1 MTTGPLKVACIQN
14 SATPDLGADIAT
26 CLRLVDRAAGDGAKL
41 VALPEYCVGLDTRDG
56 RLHPVAFPEHEH
68 PAVPA
73 FAAAARKHGVDIL
86 VGSIGIRSP
95 DGRIF
100 NRSVML
106 DAAGEITARYDKIH
120 MFDVNLGEGKIYR
133 ESATIAPGERGV
145 IAPVR
150 GTKMGLSICYDL
162 RFPDLYRAYA
172 QAGAEVLAIP
182 AAFTRLTGEAHWHVL
197 NRARAIENLSFVV
210 APCQYGTLSGGAECY
225 GHSLIVDPWGRVL
238 ADGGDGE
245 GVIIADLDIA
255 LAASSR
261 SKIPSLQHDRHFR
274 LGSGQL
280 AAE

>member
-1 MTTGPLKVACIQN
+1 MNATLKVACIQN

-26 CLRLVDRAAGDGAKL
+26 CLRLIDRAAGEGAKL

-56 RLHPVAFPEHEH
+56 RLYPVAFPEREH
-68 PAVPA
+68 PAIPA
-73 FAAAARKHGVDIL
+73 FAAAARQHGTDIL

-245 GVIIADLDIA
+245 GVIVTDLD
-255 LAASSR
+255 LSVAASSR
-261 SKIPSLQHDRHFR
+261 SKIPSLQHDRHFS
-274 LGSGQL
+274 LGGGQL